1 MASRKRAKKA
11 PEKPEMF
18 TFPQEGVSHE
28 GGGTMGRADDMRNL
42 AQETVNSFD
51 ARVVTRAALRQR
63 VEAVRQETTAKLKGF
78 QREMKNVRHEL
89 RRKAADLKRFL
100 GNAAASRM
108 RDFRAMHQGMRAR
121 LEAIRARQEER
132 NREVAGMMSGFRG
145 EREAAASHWQNMAA
159 TMAKRRASAS

>member
-11 PEKPEMF
+11 PEMF
-18 TFPQEGVSHE
+18 TFSQEGVSQE
-28 GGGTMGRADDMRNL
+28 GRAGTMRRADDMRNL
-42 AQETVNSFD
+42 AQETINSFD
-51 ARVVTRAALRQR
+51 ARVATRAAVRQR
-63 VEAVRQETTAKLKGF
+63 VAAMRHETAGKLNGFRQEL
-78 QREMKNVRHEL
+78 KNVRHEL

-108 RDFRAMHQGMRAR
+108 RDFRAMHQSIRAR

-132 NREVAGMMSGFRG
+132 NREVAGMMSDFRR

-159 TMAKRRASAS
+159 TMLKRRASVTR